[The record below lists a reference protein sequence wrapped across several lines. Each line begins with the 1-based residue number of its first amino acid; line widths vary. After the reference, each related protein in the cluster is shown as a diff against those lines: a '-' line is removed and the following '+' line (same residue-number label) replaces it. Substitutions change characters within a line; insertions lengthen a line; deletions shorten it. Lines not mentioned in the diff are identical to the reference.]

1 MNILLNPSRESW
13 PAFWKRPAF
22 DSSGLENAVSEIL
35 NNVRIK
41 GDSALR
47 SYSEVFD
54 GVSVQEFR
62 VSVAEISEASSY
74 VREDLKKAMQLAK
87 LNIEKFHKAQIID
100 EQPVETAPG
109 VKCWRK
115 SVPVENVGLYIPG
128 GSAPLFSTVLM
139 LVIPAKIAGCRKIA
153 ICTPPSKNG
162 KVSPLILYAA
172 LITGVA
178 DVYRLGGAQ
187 AIAAMA
193 YGTESIP
200 KVDKIFGPGNRFVTK
215 AKEMV
220 QLNGI
225 PIDMPAGPSEVIVIA
240 GKTSDPS
247 FVAADLLSQAEHG
260 ADSQVILL
268 TDDQDLLFKVKNET
282 ESQVKYLPRKEIV
295 LKSLANSLLILL
307 DSLDDCIEFSNGYAP
322 EHLIISTSDPS
333 ELAGRVA
340 NAGSVFLGKYSCES
354 AGDYATGTNHTL
366 PTNGFARNYSG
377 VSVESFIK
385 RISFQE
391 VTGEGL
397 GIIGPYVE
405 LMAEAESL
413 IGHRNA
419 VALRLKSLKND

>member
-13 PAFWKRPAF
+13 PTFWKRPAF

-62 VSVAEISEASSY
+62 VSVAEICEASSY

-100 EQPVETAPG
+100 EQPVETSPG

-139 LVIPAKIAGCRKIA
+139 LAIPAKIAGCRKIA

-220 QLNGI
+220 QLNGVS
-225 PIDMPAGPSEVIVIA
+225 IDMPAGPSEVIVIA

-282 ESQVKYLPRKEIV
+282 ESQVKYLPRKEIA

-366 PTNGFARNYSG
+366 PTNGFARNHSG

-419 VALRLKSLKND
+419 IALRLKSLKND